1 MAIRKNKKFIDPRY
15 FMDEKTEIIK
25 EELSKTLSEIS
36 AADAESILAPAEPQ
50 DNLPRDKMK
59 VAHQINRWFNAR
71 AQGNTGFRGTNLS
84 DYLRKGAAGEELRH
98 SGLPAG
104 AIINFRLTHLK
115 IAPENVKEFKALF
128 MKLAKGIERDPSL
141 LDSKKLGK
149 KGDWY
154 AVAKSL

>member
-1 MAIRKNKKFIDPRY
+1 MNEALPDDGTDTGTNDLRRD
-15 FMDEKTEIIK
+15 
-25 EELSKTLSEIS
+25 IS
-36 AADAESILAPAEPQ
+36 
-50 DNLPRDKMK
+50 N
-59 VAHQINRWFNAR
+59 VASYINAWFNAR

-84 DYLRKGAAGEELRH
+84 DYLRKGVAGEEIGGPGRI
-98 SGLPAG
+98 S
-104 AIINFRLTHLK
+104 FRKALSEV
-115 IAPENVKEFKALF
+115 APENVEEFKALF